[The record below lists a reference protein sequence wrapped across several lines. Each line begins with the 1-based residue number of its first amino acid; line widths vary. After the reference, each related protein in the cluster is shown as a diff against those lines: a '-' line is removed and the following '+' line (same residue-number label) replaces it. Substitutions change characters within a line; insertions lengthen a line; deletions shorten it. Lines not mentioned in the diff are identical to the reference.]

1 MKQLLILSSLLF
13 TATPGIAG
21 EYVYLECDNQM
32 TAVFTE
38 IKTGKLIK
46 EEKKNE
52 TILLK
57 IDPGR
62 KRFMSH
68 KDNSWDSAE
77 INNGKLSAAINNG
90 DDALTVNGQITI
102 DFKPAGQLKLRMKSK
117 AFGMIATDVDAIGQ
131 CSPTGES
138 TFESA
143 RVQFSES

>member
-13 TATPGIAG
+13 TAAPGIAG

-77 INNGKLSAAINNG
+77 INNG

-131 CSPTGES
+131 CSATGES

-143 RVQFSES
+143 RLQFSES